1 MASEA
6 AILNKYAKVCKSQ
19 ACCEHTRFN
28 RCNFEDTSNRNSNN
42 REWNIDR
49 NVNGNGADV
58 KTDAVCKIYE
68 NIIYFLCTEYRM
80 FIPSRIYTTHCV
92 FVFFFARLSQ
102 QHQNQQQSTGKL
114 LDDNG
119 NEMTDMPPTTICR
132 RPSDVQNDNVHC
144 CCKYAD
150 HLFYFYFCIGLSIC
164 FNIHDNPLVHLFF
177 FSTPKIESKSLSV
190 AVMTT
195 AVINVRSIKLIAET
209 YRLKM

>member
-1 MASEA
+1 MFAPTNKQFYETEAYAPLCEPPAPPLAQGILPPSYDDVMASEA

-68 NIIYFLCTEYRM
+68 NIIYFLCAEYRM

-92 FVFFFARLSQ
+92 FVFFCSFVA
-102 QHQNQQQSTGKL
+102 
-114 LDDNG
+114 
-119 NEMTDMPPTTICR
+119 TTPEPATI
-132 RPSDVQNDNVHC
+132 NW
-144 CCKYAD
+144 KI
-150 HLFYFYFCIGLSIC
+150 IG
-164 FNIHDNPLVHLFF
+164 
-177 FSTPKIESKSLSV
+177 
-190 AVMTT
+190 
-195 AVINVRSIKLIAET
+195 
-209 YRLKM
+209 